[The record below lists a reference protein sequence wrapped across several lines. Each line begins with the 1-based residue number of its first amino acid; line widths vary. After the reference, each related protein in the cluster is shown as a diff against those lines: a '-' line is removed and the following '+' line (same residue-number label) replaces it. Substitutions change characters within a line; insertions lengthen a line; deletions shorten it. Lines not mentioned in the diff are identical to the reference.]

1 MNAPTEPIATA
12 PTPRGR
18 MIFGATVFVVGQL
31 APLAVPLVT
40 RSDLAPGV
48 KATLTG
54 LLLLGV
60 PELAILAAVA
70 ILGKAGF
77 DALVGGLKR
86 RLGAFFKEHGP
97 AQQVSPTRYRI
108 GLVLFM
114 MPILFGWISP
124 YAGSHLPGYTA
135 QPLTYAVVGD
145 VMMVVGLF
153 VLGGEFWDKLRS
165 LFVHRATATFPAPSA

>member
-1 MNAPTEPIATA
+1 MNAPTEPIAAT

-18 MIFGATVFVVGQL
+18 MIFGTSVFVVGQL

-48 KATLTG
+48 KATLTD

-77 DALVGGLKR
+77 DALVGGVKR
-86 RLGAFFKEHGP
+86 WLGAFFKEHGP
-97 AQQVSPTRYRI
+97 AQQVSRTRYRF
-108 GLVLFM
+108 GLLLFLI
-114 MPILFGWISP
+114 PILLGWASP
-124 YAGSHLPGYTA
+124 YVGDHLPGYDA
-135 QPLTYAVVGD
+135 NRLMYAAAGD
-145 VMMVVGLF
+145 AIMVVSLF

-165 LFVHRATATFPAPSA
+165 LFVHRATASFPSQSA

>member
-1 MNAPTEPIATA
+1 
-12 PTPRGR
+12 
-18 MIFGATVFVVGQL
+18 MIVGSTVFVVGQL
-31 APLAVPLVT
+31 APLTVPLVT

-77 DALVGGLKR
+77 DALVGGFKR

-97 AQQVSPTRYRI
+97 AQQVSRTRYRV
-108 GLVLFM
+108 GLVLFLV
-114 MPILFGWISP
+114 PVLFGWGSP
-124 YAGSHLPGYTA
+124 YVGDHLPGYGA
-135 QPLTYAVVGD
+135 NRLVYAAVGD
-145 VMMVVGLF
+145 VILVASLF
-153 VLGGEFWDKLRS
+153 VLGGAFWDKLRS
-165 LFVHRATATFPAPSA
+165 LFVQHATVTFPGTA

>member
-1 MNAPTEPIATA
+1 MNAAIEPTAAA
-12 PTPRGR
+12 PVPRGR
-18 MIFGATVFVVGQL
+18 MIFGTTVFVVGQL
-31 APLAVPLVT
+31 APLTVPLVT

-77 DALVGGLKR
+77 DALVGGVKR

-97 AQQVSPTRYRI
+97 AQQVSRTRYRI
-108 GLVLFM
+108 GLALFLV
-114 MPILFGWISP
+114 PVLFGWASP
-124 YAGSHLPGYTA
+124 YVGGHLPGYDTNR
-135 QPLTYAVVGD
+135 LWYAATGD
-145 VMMVVGLF
+145 VVMVVSLF
-153 VLGGEFWDKLRS
+153 VLGGAFWDKLRS
-165 LFVHRATATFPAPSA
+165 LFVHRATATFPAVSS